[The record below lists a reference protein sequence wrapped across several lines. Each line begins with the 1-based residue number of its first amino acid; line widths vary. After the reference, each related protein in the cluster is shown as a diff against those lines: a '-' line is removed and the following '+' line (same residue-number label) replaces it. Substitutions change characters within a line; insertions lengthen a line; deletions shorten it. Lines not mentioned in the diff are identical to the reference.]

1 MRDLKIIR
9 KRKLWYTISLL
20 MIVIGLASVMVFGF
34 KYGLDFTGGSLI
46 EIQYAKDRPSNQ
58 VISDILATKNFSA
71 PKVQPSGDTDVIIR
85 LQEISEAQ
93 HQLLLS
99 SLTEQA
105 QKDNPENS
113 IIEKRFESFGST
125 LGAELRRNSIYAIL
139 FVLVAIILYLA
150 YAFRKVTHPV
160 ASWKFGTV
168 AVIALAHD
176 VLVVLGLFSI
186 LGYLYNTEID
196 SLFITALLT
205 LLGFSVH
212 DTIVTLD
219 RVRENIFKKQDLTFE
234 EVVNASI
241 NETITRSINTS
252 ATTLFA
258 LIAIYFFGGSTVKD
272 FSLALIAGIVVGTY
286 SSIFIAAPLLV
297 TWYNFSRRKG

>member
-1 MRDLKIIR
+1 MRNLKIIQ

-20 MIVIGLASVMVFGF
+20 MIVIGLASVIVFGF

-46 EIQYAKDRPSNQ
+46 EIQYAKNRPLNQ
-58 VISDILATKNFSA
+58 VISEILTTKNFSS

-85 LQEISEAQ
+85 LPEINEEQ

-99 SLTEQA
+99 SLAEQA

-125 LGAELRRNSIYAIL
+125 LGAELRRNSVYAIL

-186 LGYLYNTEID
+186 LGYLFNTEID

-258 LIAIYFFGGSTVKD
+258 LIAIYFFGGATVKD
-272 FSLALIAGIVVGTY
+272 FSLALIAGIIVGTY